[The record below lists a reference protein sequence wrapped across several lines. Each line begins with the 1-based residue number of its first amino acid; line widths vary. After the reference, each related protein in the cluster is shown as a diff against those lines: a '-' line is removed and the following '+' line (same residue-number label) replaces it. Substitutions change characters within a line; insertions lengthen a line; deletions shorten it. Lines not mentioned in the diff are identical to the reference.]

1 MTGEGEFQPGIV
13 DPTRERSLG
22 QRADVS
28 EERLE
33 KLSGQ
38 PGPQDD
44 VVGR

>member
-33 KLSGQ
+33 KRCGP
-38 PGPQDD
+38 PGPQGD

>member
-13 DPTRERSLG
+13 DPTRGKSLG
-22 QRADVS
+22 RRADAS
-28 EERLE
+28 EERPE